1 MTVRKARIGDLAEVA
16 MLMAS
21 HAASEHYE
29 ASFALDEQT
38 LKFLGFDRAE
48 PAFHLF
54 VCEGP
59 GGDIV
64 GYALAFVQ
72 HITFR
77 NRPMFYLNDLMV
89 SAQHRREGIARALM
103 EAVCREAWALGC
115 FRVKWGVANNNAGA
129 IAFYEDIG
137 AVAETGKQ
145 YFLIDLPTE
154 PLERL

>member
-1 MTVRKARIGDLAEVA
+1 MTVRKARIDDLAEVA
-16 MLMAS
+16 MLMAG
-21 HAASEHYE
+21 HAASEQYE
-29 ASFALDEQT
+29 TSFALDEQA
-38 LKFLGFDRAE
+38 LRFLGFNRVE

-89 SAQHRREGIARALM
+89 SARHRRKGIARALM
-103 EAVCREAWALGC
+103 DAVCREAWALGC
-115 FRVKWGVANNNAGA
+115 FRVKWGVANTNAGA
-129 IAFYEDIG
+129 IAFYENIG
-137 AVAETGKQ
+137 AVAETGKR
-145 YFLIDLPTE
+145 YFLIDLPTKQ
-154 PLERL
+154 LEGL